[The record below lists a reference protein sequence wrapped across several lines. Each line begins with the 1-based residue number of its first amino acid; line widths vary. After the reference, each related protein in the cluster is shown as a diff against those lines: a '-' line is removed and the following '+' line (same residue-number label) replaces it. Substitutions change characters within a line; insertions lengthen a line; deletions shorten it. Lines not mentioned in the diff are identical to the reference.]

1 MGFFTKHLLSSGR
14 AQRENFWHLLVYITG
29 FVYSRGPERIT
40 PSSLKYGQIP
50 LKKSKKK
57 SRKSQIFK

>member
-1 MGFFTKHLLSSGR
+1 MGFFTKRLLSSGR
-14 AQRENFWHLLVYITG
+14 AQREIFWHLLVYITG

-50 LKKSKKK
+50 LKN
-57 SRKSQIFK
+57 Q